1 MLFKHCWSV
10 SPASTQSIQCW
21 PRAPVSATSTLTS
34 WMMMKWTTPLPTLA
48 WRKTLWNCGT
58 FICLHKGTRLWL
70 LRKSAGTW
78 SDLGWPC
85 SRCTHSLQK
94 VPRDLPSCSVLM
106 LESEGVHWLIEQNS
120 TVFGLCCWNL
130 YVTLRIDPESW
141 QPHFGCSQL
150 WLLHAVVTYHG
161 RLLEACFASVEADF
175 DRYRKRICSQ
185 LAIFRSNHQ
194 RANKTTSR
202 TFLI

>member
-1 MLFKHCWSV
+1 
-10 SPASTQSIQCW
+10 
-21 PRAPVSATSTLTS
+21 
-34 WMMMKWTTPLPTLA
+34 MKWTTPPPTPA

-58 FICLHKGTRLWL
+58 FGCLPKGTRLWP

-85 SRCTHSLQK
+85 WRCTQK
-94 VPRDLPSCSVLM
+94 VPRNLPSCSVLT
-106 LESEGVHWLIEQNS
+106 LDSEGVHWLIEQNS

-150 WLLHAVVTYHG
+150 WLVHAVVTYRG

-175 DRYRKRICSQ
+175 DRYRKRICKVNLPYSGQ
-185 LAIFRSNHQ
+185 TIREPKKKDIQNFSHLVQASHRLVKNNELFYVGLGQINE
-194 RANKTTSR
+194 NKSGYG
-202 TFLI
+202 